1 MRTKP
6 GGYWLSLAFRCYCG
20 LILLVCGTF
29 SCFLGPVFGQTP
41 PIAPPPD
48 PKAPSALDFK
58 EAFAKEVAEAKK
70 GGAEKL
76 FGPQWEM
83 TAQKTALAAQK
94 STNPMEYRT
103 LWNQARSQ
111 IWFPDPKWP
120 AHLGRVL
127 GDPRLRVTDSPT
139 ALAVDGSGKRLAAGL
154 KDGTVLVWEM
164 PSAKPLLRLAGLT
177 NEVQALAFHPS
188 GSRLSGGGKDDLIL
202 TWDLEEGKV
211 VDRQAGH
218 AEPIN
223 SIAYSPDG
231 TQFAAAGADR
241 KIRIH
246 SPLTR
251 TGPKELSG
259 PALTVHQVAYS
270 PDGKRVAAASA
281 DCKAWVFE
289 VATGKTVLEQS
300 LFTGGNAYG
309 ICFVAEGKQL
319 AVAGA
324 NPNQLKLVD
333 AQSGAEVKNLEPF
346 PKAVQI
352 LQQTPGGKLI
362 LAGSQDGTLRLIDPQ
377 TGQTL
382 RTQQYGDPY
391 RAVALGPDATW
402 LVIAGTD
409 MALRTRE
416 LEHQSTGQKADAM
429 VGEIWSVAFAQEGNR
444 VLVGGAKNGPTLF
457 NTNGLA
463 QPLPLAKDMGP
474 VSVVANAPDNRAM
487 AVGGVDRKIR
497 LFLPEQPIPQILEG
511 HEGTLTALAFGPGG
525 KILASASTDRTIKIW
540 DVPTGKVVH
549 SLEQAVGMPL
559 ALAIIGSGSLLA
571 IGGGDGVIR
580 LFDFSFKNPPR
591 LLGGHQGAVT
601 GLAFDPQGDR
611 LASCGNDQRA
621 ILWNLTTSA
630 MGQPSSSQV
639 SLSGTKGALS
649 AIAFAPSGQMIAV
662 GGADRIIRIWDTPRD
677 GMTAGKLERLSF
689 RGHTDWVTTLAFHPT
704 ANLLLSGSVDGQ
716 LRTWDLLYRQDGPAQ
731 AGHSREIRAL
741 GYDASGKWLASAGSD
756 GDLIVWPV
764 GKSGESNKDLASPIR
779 LLGLTEPINALTWLG
794 TESTVAAVAQNH
806 TLNIVEVPSGKVI
819 RTINDGKSPV
829 EIPIL
834 GYSPLG
840 KTLMAWIPPAGM
852 EKTPIDPTKRIEMMQ
867 LQDPALGTV
876 KSLTLAPDG
885 GVMAAG
891 ADDGTVRFWQTQTGK
906 RIPEMDLRPQT
917 EAVADLALSR
927 GNTIL
932 ATSDKAGRVTLWNT
946 AERKKLYTIP
956 SPGQDLAALALKNDG
971 TKVLVASADNRLA
984 LFDVVSGK
992 EIRSW
997 DLRQSLGSDKP
1008 RIRAMAFSPNQPVV
1022 AIGLADGLVWELEL
1036 P

>member
-1 MRTKP
+1 MRTTP
-6 GGYWLSLAFRCYCG
+6 WGNWLSLAFRCYCG
-20 LILLVCGTF
+20 IILLGCGAV
-29 SCFLGPVFGQTP
+29 SCFLSPVFGQPP
-41 PIAPPPD
+41 PIPTSPD
-48 PKAPSALDFK
+48 PKTPSALEFQS
-58 EAFAKEVAEAKK
+58 AFAKEVAEANK
-70 GGAEKL
+70 GGAAKL

-83 TAQKTALAAQK
+83 TAQKTAVAAQK
-94 STNPMEYRT
+94 STNPMESRS

-111 IWFPDPKWP
+111 IWFPDPRWP

-127 GDPRLRVTDSPT
+127 GDPRLRVTETPT
-139 ALAVDGSGKRLAAGL
+139 ALAVDGKGTRLAAGL

-202 TWDLEEGKV
+202 TWDLEEGKI

-223 SIAYSPDG
+223 SIAYHPDG
-231 TQFAAAGADR
+231 SQFAAAGADR

-246 SPLTR
+246 SPLSR
-251 TGPKELSG
+251 TGPKEISG
-259 PALTVHQVAYS
+259 PALTIHQVAYS
-270 PDGKRVAAASA
+270 PDGKRIAAASA

-346 PKAVQI
+346 PKAVQV
-352 LQQTPGGKLI
+352 LQQTPGGKFV
-362 LAGSQDGTLRLIDPQ
+362 LAGSQDGTLRLIDPL

-382 RTQQYGDPY
+382 RTQHYGDPY
-391 RAVALGPDATW
+391 RAVALGPDASW
-402 LVIAGTD
+402 VVIAGTD

-416 LEHQSTGQKADAM
+416 LEHRSTGQIADAA

-444 VLVGGAKNGPTLF
+444 VLVGGAKNGPMLVH
-457 NTNGLA
+457 TNGLA
-463 QPLPLAKDMGP
+463 QPLALAKDNGP
-474 VSVVANAPDNRAM
+474 VSVVASSPDHRIM

-497 LFLPEQPIPQILEG
+497 LFHPDQAQSQILEG

-525 KILASASTDRTIKIW
+525 KLLVSASADRTIKIW
-540 DVPTGKVVH
+540 DVPTAKVVH
-549 SLEQAVGMPL
+549 SLEQAVGIPL
-559 ALAIIGSGSLLA
+559 ALAINSSGSQLA

-580 LFDFSFKNPPR
+580 LFDLAFKNPPQ

-601 GLAFDPQGDR
+601 SLAFDPQGDR

-621 ILWNLTTSA
+621 ILWNLTTSP
-630 MGQPSSSQV
+630 MGQPTSTQV
-639 SLSGTKGALS
+639 SLSGTKGSLS
-649 AIAFAPSGQMIAV
+649 AIAFSPSGQTVAV
-662 GGADRIIRIWDTPRD
+662 GGADRIIRLWDTPRD
-677 GMTAGKLERLSF
+677 GMTAPKLERLSF

-716 LRTWDLLYRQDGPAQ
+716 LRTWDLLDRQDGPVQ
-731 AGHSREIRAL
+731 AGHSREIKAL
-741 GYDASGKWLASAGSD
+741 GYDASGKWLASAGAD
-756 GDLIVWPV
+756 GDLIVWPA
-764 GKSGESNKDLASPIR
+764 GKSADAPKDMASPIR
-779 LLGLTEPINALTWLG
+779 LLGLTEPLNALTWLG
-794 TESTVAAVAQNH
+794 TEPTLAAVAQNR
-806 TLNIVEVPSGKVI
+806 TLTIVEVPSGKRI
-819 RTINDGKSPV
+819 RTINEGKPPV

-834 GYSPLG
+834 GYSPVG

-852 EKTPIDPTKRIEMMQ
+852 EKIPIDPAKRIEMMQ
-867 LQDPALGTV
+867 LQDPALGTL
-876 KSLTLAPDG
+876 KSLTLTPDG
-885 GVMAAG
+885 AIMAAG

-906 RIPEMDLRPQT
+906 RIPEMDMRPQT

-932 ATSDKAGRVTLWNT
+932 ATSDKAGRITLWNT
-946 AERKKLYTIP
+946 LQGKKLHSLP
-956 SPGQDLAALALKNDG
+956 SPGKDLAALALKGDG

-984 LFDVVSGK
+984 LFDVASGK
-992 EIRSW
+992 ETRSW
-997 DLRQSLGSDKP
+997 DLRPCLGSDKP
-1008 RIRAMAFSPNQPVV
+1008 RIRALTFAPNQPAA